1 MNTKVTLPYGHETRT
16 IEIPERNLAWIAGPK
31 TAPPLGDLKAA
42 IKAAIRNPI
51 GSPSLA
57 ELVARHGK
65 QTLIL
70 VDDGTRSTPQALILP
85 SLLDE
90 LNAVGVADSD
100 ISIVV
105 ALGTHRG
112 LKRDELI
119 ARVGETVFRRVM
131 VGNLSQKPEDFV
143 DLGITPLGIPIQV
156 SRQYLEAQISI
167 AVGNIIPHM
176 YAGWAGGAKM
186 VQPGVTSA
194 VTTGRTHLIAG
205 PRVYEILGNIDNPVR
220 REMEDIAIR
229 SGLKFIL
236 NVVLDASGQVAA
248 VVAGDVIAAHRAGVE
263 IARPIYTLDLEEKA
277 DIVVASSHPA
287 DRDLWQGFKPVNNCG
302 MLVKDGGTLILLIP
316 APEGIAP
323 DHTQLVDFGT
333 TPAEEVMALVEA
345 GKVADE
351 VAAATYLAYD
361 QTRRRIHVA
370 LVTDGISCVE
380 AAKIGAT
387 ATTMFDDALRSALLR
402 HGQSA
407 RVGVVTQGADIMATF
422 KAKATVSEHPILQP
436 VSS

>member
-1 MNTKVTLPYGHETRT
+1 MNRQITLPYGHQTKT
-16 IEIPERNLAWIAGPK
+16 IEIPEKNLGWVAGPK
-31 TAPPLGDLKAA
+31 TAPPLGDLQAA
-42 IKAAIRNPI
+42 GASAIRNPI
-51 GSPSLA
+51 GAQPLA

-70 VDDGTRSTPQALILP
+70 VDDGTRSTPPALIHP
-85 SLLDE
+85 ILLDE
-90 LNAVGVADSD
+90 LNAAGVATSD

-105 ALGTHRG
+105 ALGTHRRMS
-112 LKRDELI
+112 RDELI
-119 ARVGETVFRRVM
+119 ARVGDAVFARVA
-131 VGNLSQKPEDFV
+131 VANLFPKPQDFV
-143 DLGITPLGIPIQV
+143 DLGVTPLGIPIHV

-194 VTTGRTHLIAG
+194 LTTGRTHLIAG
-205 PRVYEILGNIDNPVR
+205 PRVYEILGNVDNPVR

-248 VVAGDVIAAHRAGVE
+248 VVAGDVIAAHRAGVG
-263 IARPIYTLDLEEKA
+263 IARPIYTLELEERP
-277 DIVVASSHPA
+277 DIVIASSHPA

-302 MLVKDGGTLILLIP
+302 MVVKDGGTLILLIP

-333 TPAEEVMALVEA
+333 ASAEEVLALVA
-345 GKVADE
+345 QGKVADE
-351 VAAATYLAYD
+351 VAAATYLAFD
-361 QTRRRIHVA
+361 RTRRRINII
-370 LVTDGISCVE
+370 LVSDGITHSE
-380 AAKIGAT
+380 AAKIGIS
-387 ATTMFDDALRSALLR
+387 ATTSFPEALTAAFER

-407 RVGVVTQGADIMATF
+407 RIGVVTQGADIMATF
-422 KAKATVSEHPILQP
+422 VSKR
-436 VSS
+436 